1 MKIQKSNFLGFRLPE
16 DVLEKLELI
25 AKQKAT
31 TRGIAAKNGIEQW
44 INRELY
50 NQTNQMI
57 TIPKKLLINLLSIKD
72 SKEKFNK
79 IIKESADIITDIMK
93 FIISKPM
100 NEETF
105 EEYLKFSIL
114 FFGSN
119 ELNWFNTFD
128 ININENNFNLIGLHD
143 LDENFSNFFQVFYKH
158 LLREYFNFNIIINLE
173 ETTSNLI
180 HLDLN
185 FRKINENLDVKNE
198 K

>member
-1 MKIQKSNFLGFRLPE
+1 MKTQKSNFLGFRLPE

-50 NQTNQMI
+50 NQSNQMI
-57 TIPKKLLINLLSIKD
+57 NIPKNLLTNLLSFKY
-72 SKEKFNK
+72 SKEQYNK
-79 IIKESADIITDIMK
+79 TIQESVNIITDIMK

-105 EEYLKFSIL
+105 EDYMKFSIY
-114 FFGSN
+114 FFGSKG
-119 ELNWFNTFD
+119 LNWFNTFD
-128 ININENNFNLIGLHD
+128 ININENNFFLMGLHD
-143 LDENFSNFFQVFYKH
+143 LDEKFSNFFQIFYKK
-158 LLREYFNFNIIINLE
+158 LLTEHFNFNIIMNLE

-185 FRKINENLDVKNE
+185 LKKVNENQ
-198 K
+198 